1 MFYFFFLHQSPSTPL
16 FTVFDAITS
25 YIDEVLLINPPANA
39 FVFGYFNWP
48 TYSGRTTR
56 FGELCYKFFISNYLT
71 QMVNISTQIND
82 CDSCSPALLDLFISS
97 EASIYSTM
105 ALPPL
110 GNSDNVI
117 VPVSIDFFSESKED
131 APFHC
136 TAHDCSHAYWGS
148 CHNHFR
154 NVPWKSLKLVLLL
167 LLIKFLSGFRLQL
180 M

>member
-16 FTVFDAITS
+16 LTVFDAITS

-48 TYSGRTTR
+48 TYSARTTR
-56 FGELCYKFFISNYLT
+56 SGELCYKFFISNYLT
-71 QMVNISTQIND
+71 QMGNFSTQITD
-82 CDSCSPALLDLFISS
+82 CGSCSPALLDLFIFS

-110 GNSDNVI
+110 GNSDNVV
-117 VPVSIDFFSESKED
+117 VPVSTDFFSEAKGD

-136 TAHDCSHAYWGS
+136 TAH
-148 CHNHFR
+148 
-154 NVPWKSLKLVLLL
+154 
-167 LLIKFLSGFRLQL
+167 
-180 M
+180 